1 MMIRLVGN
9 RGLIEE
15 YFAYNGGE
23 AVLLDGLDDAILGIA
38 EQHAG
43 VGPVVAYS
51 LGRIYECLRAQG
63 VEDVEEYYS
72 QNIGCL
78 GIGDETPV
86 IVDDIHFI

>member
-1 MMIRLVGN
+1 
-9 RGLIEE
+9 
-15 YFAYNGGE
+15 
-23 AVLLDGLDDAILGIA
+23 
-38 EQHAG
+38 
-43 VGPVVAYS
+43 
-51 LGRIYECLRAQG
+51 